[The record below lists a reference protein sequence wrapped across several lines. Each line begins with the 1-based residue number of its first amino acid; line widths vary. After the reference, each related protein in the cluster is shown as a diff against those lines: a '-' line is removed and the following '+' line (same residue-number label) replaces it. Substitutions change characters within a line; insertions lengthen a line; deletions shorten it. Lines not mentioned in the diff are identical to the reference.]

1 MIVTLIYTEQDIF
14 KSVKEDTSHLAERT
28 KDSKGESMFNDIV
41 YDEEYMIN
49 FKRVFLQAQG
59 NVLEKCMAYI
69 KSLPAGAEY
78 NDNQNFDTNK
88 DFVLQL
94 NMPDTFVAQASRI
107 LDVRIR
113 TYLVTYIIYGWLK
126 DKLPNVA
133 AIYYSELEELL
144 SGVKSTLHLRTTPIR
159 TVGRLYE

>member
-1 MIVTLIYTEQDIF
+1 
-14 KSVKEDTSHLAERT
+14 
-28 KDSKGESMFNDIV
+28 
-41 YDEEYMIN
+41 
-49 FKRVFLQAQG
+49 
-59 NVLEKCMAYI
+59 MAYI